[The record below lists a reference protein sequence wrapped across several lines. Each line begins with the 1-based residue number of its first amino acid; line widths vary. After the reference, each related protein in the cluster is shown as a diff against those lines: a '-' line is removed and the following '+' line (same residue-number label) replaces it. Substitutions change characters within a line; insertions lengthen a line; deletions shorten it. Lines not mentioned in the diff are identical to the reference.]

1 MAGRQPAQGAADTAL
16 SLDQREETEP
26 RAWSFPRS
34 WFFRSM
40 ILPKFNLTSGK
51 TGATVPVFRE
61 GGGGEMQGVTSG
73 MSMEAGEEGLG
84 RGGWDSMASDTWTH
98 SPALG

>member
-1 MAGRQPAQGAADTAL
+1 MLKTNSDQVGKIRANG
-16 SLDQREETEP
+16 LDHD
-26 RAWSFPRS
+26 
-34 WFFRSM
+34 
-40 ILPKFNLTSGK
+40 
-51 TGATVPVFRE
+51 

-98 SPALG
+98 SPALE

>member
-1 MAGRQPAQGAADTAL
+1 MHGA
-16 SLDQREETEP
+16 S
-26 RAWSFPRS
+26 PRS

-40 ILPKFNLTSGK
+40 ILPKFNFTSGK
-51 TGATVPVFRE
+51 IGATVPVFRE